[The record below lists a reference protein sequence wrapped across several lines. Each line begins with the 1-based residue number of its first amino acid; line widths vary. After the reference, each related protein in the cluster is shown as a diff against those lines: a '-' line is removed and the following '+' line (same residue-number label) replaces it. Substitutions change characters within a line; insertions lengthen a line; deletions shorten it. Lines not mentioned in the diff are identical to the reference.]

1 MDLSFFCDRIDD
13 LIKAA
18 EKRGSACTG
27 FLDSEHQKYAADY
40 LTANAG
46 SLNGIRYLFY
56 GGYCGAERRI
66 LVLFDPDFC
75 GYLYRCGRCGK
86 ISDGADFSDV
96 LSECG
101 IYDGA
106 DFDDADFDIYNDK
119 ESFCIDNLS
128 SNISDSDGRDD
139 FSLDRDCPAATC
151 MGLKAVAVSGSG
163 YAELNHRSYMGAVL
177 ALGLSRDT
185 VGDIIVKNDHEAIII
200 TARAAAE
207 LLLSQPPVLNY
218 VGKDKVSLKEIK
230 LDDDFAP
237 CKKYS
242 QESISVSS
250 LRIDAVVSALTGMS
264 REKVKKAVSGGE
276 VILNCLPA
284 ESFDAKVSLGD
295 IVSVRRYGKFRI
307 SDFSGKTKRGRLRLL
322 VLKYI

>member
-1 MDLSFFCDRIDD
+1 M
-13 LIKAA
+13 
-18 EKRGSACTG
+18 
-27 FLDSEHQKYAADY
+27 
-40 LTANAG
+40 
-46 SLNGIRYLFY
+46 
-56 GGYCGAERRI
+56 
-66 LVLFDPDFC
+66 
-75 GYLYRCGRCGK
+75 
-86 ISDGADFSDV
+86 
-96 LSECG
+96 
-101 IYDGA
+101 
-106 DFDDADFDIYNDK
+106 
-119 ESFCIDNLS
+119 
-128 SNISDSDGRDD
+128 
-139 FSLDRDCPAATC
+139 
-151 MGLKAVAVSGSG
+151 
-163 YAELNHRSYMGAVL
+163 
-177 ALGLSRDT
+177 GLSRDT

-250 LRIDAVVSALTGMS
+250 MRIDAVVSALTGMS